1 MSKFDSDLLGR
12 IMDDIHVKHHKFE
25 RTSFKHIT
33 VNKDRDKIKRDTICK
48 NSKRLPMKIHTKSDF
63 SVH

>member
-33 VNKDRDKIKRDTICK
+33 ANKDRDKIKRDTICK
-48 NSKRLPMKIHTKSDF
+48 KFEASPYENLH
-63 SVH
+63 